1 MTISGFGMYLC
12 YIPFNGIYFDRMIA
26 AFDIKGNVGF
36 LIYIVD
42 SFGYLGSVL
51 ILLYKNFGSSQ
62 TSWLS
67 FYISLNYIITITV
80 LILSIIAFLAF
91 KKKSKPK
98 SNSNR
103 YINFDASKIL

>member
-1 MTISGFGMYLC
+1 MTISGFGMYIC

-51 ILLYKNFGSSQ
+51 ILLVQEFRFGTDFMAYFLYQ
-62 TSWLS
+62 
-67 FYISLNYIITITV
+67 LNYIITS
-80 LILSIIAFLAF
+80 LF
-91 KKKSKPK
+91 
-98 SNSNR
+98 
-103 YINFDASKIL
+103 